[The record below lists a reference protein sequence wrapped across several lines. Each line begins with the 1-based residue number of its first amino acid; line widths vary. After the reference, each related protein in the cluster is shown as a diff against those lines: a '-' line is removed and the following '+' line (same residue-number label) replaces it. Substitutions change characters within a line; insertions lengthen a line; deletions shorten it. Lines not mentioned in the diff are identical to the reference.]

1 MLEKAAKCK
10 TADELIALAKTEGF
24 ELTKNEAVAYLDE
37 LQNVELDEKALDKVA
52 GGGCYPDCP
61 KDYCFE
67 NGCLTDKQLKSLLLF
82 ITSYVL

>member
-1 MLEKAAKCK
+1 MPIDKSKLTKEMLVKAAKCK

-24 ELTKNEAVAYLDE
+24 ELTKNEAVAYLEE

-67 NGCLTDKQLKSLLLF
+67 N
-82 ITSYVL
+82 

>member
-1 MLEKAAKCK
+1 METNMPIDKSKLTKEMLVKAAKCK

-67 NGCLTDKQLKSLLLF
+67 N
-82 ITSYVL
+82 